1 MVEATERLPVIS
13 QEIKSV
19 SSDAI
24 IRHDIVLKNDF
35 LRFSIEGLIILSITF
50 NTNTFRN
57 LNSLVKK
64 V

>member
-19 SSDAI
+19 SSDAT

-35 LRFSIEGLIILSITF
+35 LRFSVEGLISLSIIIDMQI
-50 NTNTFRN
+50 
-57 LNSLVKK
+57 
-64 V
+64 